1 MLEKLP
7 DFRWQGAGFA
17 AWLVYGAGAAWL
29 LTRGGRP
36 YAALMPISTPTDLEN
51 LKVSSSPGFQAM
63 ITQSRR
69 VNPPG
74 SGLTTDE
81 VRRALGNRPARR
93 LRRSR

>member
-1 MLEKLP
+1 MKTIEIADATAPLAEYA
-7 DFRWQGAGFA
+7 RTNRRQT
-17 AWLVYGAGAAWL
+17 LV

-51 LKVSSSPGFQAM
+51 LKVSSSPEFQAM
-63 ITQSRR
+63 IAQSRR

-81 VRRALGNRPARR
+81 VRRALATRPARR
-93 LRRSR
+93 LRR